1 MHMKKVALI
10 TGGSLRIG
18 KAIITELH
26 DNGWRIIIHYR
37 NSQKQ
42 AEQLEKRLNKK
53 RAESAVCIGADLSS
67 HEGINS
73 LIQESIGAFK
83 RMDLLVNNASSF
95 YPTPVGNIEINGW
108 NEIIG
113 SNLMAPIFLVN
124 GFREILEKSKGNII
138 NITDAN
144 LNRVFTNHTV
154 YIAAKA
160 GLEKITQTLA
170 KELAPHIRVN
180 AVAPGAIL
188 PPPNK
193 TWSKSTEEKIAS
205 AIPLNKIGKES
216 DIVNAIMFLIKSE
229 YITGQTITVDGGRSL
244 NG

>member
-1 MHMKKVALI
+1 MYMKKVALI

-18 KAIITELH
+18 KAIVTELH

-42 AEQLEKRLNKK
+42 AEQLGKRLNKK
-53 RAESAVCIGADLSS
+53 RAGSVFCIAADLSS
-67 HEGINS
+67 YEGINS
-73 LIQESIGAFK
+73 LIQKSIGVFN
-83 RMDLLVNNASSF
+83 RIDLLVNNASSF
-95 YPTPVGNIEINGW
+95 YPTPVGNIELNDW

-124 GFREILEKSKGNII
+124 GFREILQKYKGNVI

-160 GLEKITQTLA
+160 GLAKITQTLA

-193 TWSKSTEEKIAS
+193 TWSKSTKKKIAGT
-205 AIPLNKIGKES
+205 IPLNKIGKES

-229 YITGQTITVDGGRSL
+229 YITGQTITVDAGRSL